1 MQSLRNTKLPSAGV
15 IAGAVQAIV
24 YGGGATYGLYNS
36 LFNVE
41 GGHRAIVYNR
51 VVGVKDKVR
60 ARSSDPARDSRAV
73 PAGPTARASR
83 ADARASIPPRETRP
97 RRRTPRR
104 ISKRPVPEISR
115 NRARANCRD
124 SVPTLTPPPPRDPPR
139 VPLLPSPQI
148 YSEGTH
154 LMVPWFERPVTYDVR
169 ARAHQVTSNSGSRD
183 LQMVNISLRVLTRPD
198 ASKLPEIYRTL
209 GTDFNERVL
218 PSIIHETLKSV
229 VAQYN
234 ASQLITQREQ
244 VSAAVRA
251 TLIKRAAHFNMILD
265 DVSITALTFGREY
278 TAAIEAKQV
287 AQQEAERA
295 KFIVEKAVQDKRSA
309 VIKAEGEAKSAKLI
323 GEAIASNPAFI
334 TLRRIEAAR
343 DIAQTMSESNNRV
356 MLNADSLLLNLAEI
370 GTGAKK

>member
-1 MQSLRNTKLPSAGV
+1 MGRVARRAIGRHTKMQNVRNVKLPDPRIISGIVQTAVFGG
-15 IAGAVQAIV
+15 AGA
-24 YGGGATYGLYNS
+24 YGLYHS
-36 LFNVE
+36 FFNVE

-51 VVGVKDKVR
+51 FVG
-60 ARSSDPARDSRAV
+60 
-73 PAGPTARASR
+73 
-83 ADARASIPPRETRP
+83 IREKT
-97 RRRTPRR
+97 
-104 ISKRPVPEISR
+104 
-115 NRARANCRD
+115 
-124 SVPTLTPPPPRDPPR
+124 
-139 VPLLPSPQI
+139 

-154 LMVPWFERPVTYDVR
+154 PMIPWIERPITYDVR
-169 ARAHQVTSNSGSRD
+169 ARAHQISSHSGSRD
-183 LQMVNISLRVLTRPD
+183 LQMVNITLRVLTRPD
-198 ASKLPEIYRTL
+198 ANKLPTVYRNL

-218 PSIIHETLKSV
+218 PSIVHETLKSV

-244 VSAAVRA
+244 VSLAVRSQ
-251 TLIKRAAHFNMILD
+251 LISRAAGFNMLLD

-287 AQQEAERA
+287 AQQDAERA
-295 KFIVEKAVQDKRSA
+295 KFIVEKAIQDKRSA

-323 GEAIASNPAFI
+323 GEAIANNPAFI

-370 GTGAKK
+370 ENKK